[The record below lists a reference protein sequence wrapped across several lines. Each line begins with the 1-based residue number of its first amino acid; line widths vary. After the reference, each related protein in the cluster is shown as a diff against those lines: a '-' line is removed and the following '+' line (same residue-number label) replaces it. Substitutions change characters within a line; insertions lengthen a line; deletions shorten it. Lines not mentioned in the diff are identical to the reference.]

1 MKKFIKIL
9 SVILCVA
16 VLISSVSIL
25 SFAEDEVG
33 EEPTE
38 TVEVVEEE
46 TPAPVKETYESF
58 LMSHL
63 VEAML
68 GMTAIVAFPAGIA
81 GISLAMTPTVI
92 LLPVTLP
99 VAAVAG
105 AVVSVGSLLY
115 ILASPVIS
123 LFEYVSQ

>member
-16 VLISSVSIL
+16 VLISSVSVL

-38 TVEVVEEE
+38 TVEVVEEA
-46 TPAPVKETYESF
+46 PAQVKETYKSF

-68 GMTAIVAFPAGIA
+68 AMTAIVSFPAGIA
-81 GISLAMTPTVI
+81 GISLALTPTVI

-105 AVVSVGSLLY
+105 AVVSVGSLFYVLV
-115 ILASPVIS
+115 SPVIA